1 SDRIREKL
9 LSEGGTLTLARA
21 IEICRVIKSVQE
33 TQAQMT
39 AANKTSVPMMK
50 QEIDALKKQYN
61 NKECYFCGAPY
72 TKNHNCPARGKTCSK
87 CNKLNHFA
95 KVCKSKGVNEISQQE
110 AGTSA
115 SEFMI
120 ETVNSMPVKHTDG
133 PDAVIRIV
141 DQKLD
146 LVFKIDTG
154 AEANVLP
161 VSNYNSMVPKPRL
174 QPTKDILTSYSGE
187 RLQVLG
193 FVELCICYKE
203 GEKQV
208 HQFHVVNTDRKPILS
223 RKTSQNMKLIKFILN
238 VQNEPATSMKPET
251 ARILEEYEDV
261 FEGVGKLPGKC
272 KIHLKEGAVPT
283 VQPPKRV
290 PFALQEKLKEELDC
304 LEVMGIIE
312 KTTTPTEWVNSIVVV
327 QKPNGSLRICL
338 DPVGLN
344 KWVQRPYHPIPSF
357 DDIAAKCSGSNTFF
371 KLDAR
376 QGYWSM
382 ELDEES
388 SLLTTFSTTFGRYRW
403 KRYPFGVKSAQDEF
417 QRKMEEVFEGLDIG
431 LIIDDIAGTAANTE
445 DHDAKLRLVL
455 QRAREKGV
463 RFNRDKCIFDAL
475 SIPYFGH
482 LLTTEGI
489 KADPEKTKAIANMP
503 APESHEQLQVLLGMY
518 NYLARYIPNLSTL
531 NHPLRELSKSKT
543 YDWTTQHENAR
554 KQIQASICKN
564 LSYFDH
570 KSRNVEVIVD
580 ASQHGLGAQL
590 VVDNKTVAFG
600 SRSLSGAE
608 KRYSQIE
615 KEMLAVT
622 YACKHFRQYIYGRTT
637 TVTTDHKPLESILKK
652 PISKAPPRLQRMMI
666 AVQNYDIQVIYR
678 PGSEIPVA
686 DALSRLH
693 LSETDPD
700 TQHDSEFADQTVWV
714 KLDHN
719 ARWQKAL
726 ILEKYE
732 NAPRSYILQTE
743 NGKVY
748 RRNRRQIRERNQ
760 SMSTEPQF
768 EATSPEPSIPGDQS
782 HVSPRAQ
789 IGIEHPHSVP
799 SSPTNFPTPP
809 RATTTPAERFA
820 TPLADTATAESPS
833 RSPSHLTQRP
843 RQPLSGTTRSGR
855 ITKPPTRLNL

>member
-1 SDRIREKL
+1 
-9 LSEGGTLTLARA
+9 
-21 IEICRVIKSVQE
+21 
-33 TQAQMT
+33 MT

-120 ETVNSMPVKHTDG
+120 DTVNSMPVKHTDR

-146 LVFKIDTG
+146 LVFKINTG

-161 VSNYNSMVPKPRL
+161 VSDYNSMVPKPRL

-208 HQFHVVNTDRKPILS
+208 NQFHVVNTDRKPILS

-290 PFALQEKLKEELDC
+290 PIALQEKLKEELDR

-338 DPVGLN
+338 DPVDLN
-344 KWVQRPYHPIPSF
+344 KWVQRPYHLIPSF
-357 DDIAAKCSGSNTFF
+357 DDVAAKCSGSNTFF

-376 QGYWSM
+376 QGCWSM

-463 RFNRDKCIFDAL
+463 RFNRDKCIFNAL
-475 SIPYFGH
+475 NIPYFGH

-570 KSRNVEVIVD
+570 KSRNVKVINRLFAETQLPDRLTKPENSSDEIHSTEPIQEEPIKETEEEVRTEISP
-580 ASQHGLGAQL
+580 AESISQESQEEKLEKETKDKEVNDHITEEKANE
-590 VVDNKTVAFG
+590 DTVAESKKEAVDEG
-600 SRSLSGAE
+600 EPSTS
-608 KRYSQIE
+608 KKNNDSQSDKI
-615 KEMLAVT
+615 
-622 YACKHFRQYIYGRTT
+622 
-637 TVTTDHKPLESILKK
+637 DDSPS
-652 PISKAPPRLQRMMI
+652 
-666 AVQNYDIQVIYR
+666 
-678 PGSEIPVA
+678 GSEEQVKVESVP
-686 DALSRLH
+686 
-693 LSETDPD
+693 SETKVRFTVSTPE
-700 TQHDSEFADQTVWV
+700 HDQENETESSAISFSVPQQETFVNPAVNSEAGV
-714 KLDHN
+714 
-719 ARWQKAL
+719 
-726 ILEKYE
+726 
-732 NAPRSYILQTE
+732 
-743 NGKVY
+743 
-748 RRNRRQIRERNQ
+748 RRNRKQRFDPKIVGVYIDKQ
-760 SMSTEPQF
+760 SR
-768 EATSPEPSIPGDQS
+768 IY
-782 HVSPRAQ
+782 
-789 IGIEHPHSVP
+789 
-799 SSPTNFPTPP
+799 FP
-809 RATTTPAERFA
+809 AAFLIFNA
-820 TPLADTATAESPS
+820 AYWCVMML
-833 RSPSHLTQRP
+833 
-843 RQPLSGTTRSGR
+843 
-855 ITKPPTRLNL
+855 